1 MLSQSNVCCVFV
13 SCALG
18 LCELDTLLRDGGG
31 VGASLQ
37 FIALGLGPPLGMVH
51 YVGGGLQHQPHELLH
66 LKGVVGELGVGSQGG
81 VVTLGRN
88 TETATKPA
96 RVSVPL

>member
-1 MLSQSNVCCVFV
+1 M
-13 SCALG
+13 
-18 LCELDTLLRDGGG
+18 DTLPRVLPHPTCSVEGC
-31 VGASLQ
+31 V
-37 FIALGLGPPLGMVH
+37 
-51 YVGGGLQHQPHELLH
+51 PHELLH